1 LEHVSLPATR
11 EPCQATPRRRSER
24 RKTRTAQTTRLL
36 TEKHLKAWSAH
47 LEFTF
52 FLRALLFFL
61 ASSDDLFASFFLL
74 LSCSGRRCVD
84 RYAPPE
90 RKRLALTERGAVVR
104 PTSWAVNPQGYGFSC
119 WTVAGVAI
127 LSVRTTTPDAG
138 HVAGAGVVGAEP
150 ATFNTDVVLV
160 GVVIFAAV
168 GMITLELLTQLERR
182 FDKWRPRPGNRA

>member
-36 TEKHLKAWSAH
+36 TEKHLKSLVGA
-47 LEFTF
+47 FGIYV

-104 PTSWAVNPQGYGFSC
+104 PTSWAV
-119 WTVAGVAI
+119 AGVAI

-150 ATFNTDVVLV
+150 ATLNTDVVLV